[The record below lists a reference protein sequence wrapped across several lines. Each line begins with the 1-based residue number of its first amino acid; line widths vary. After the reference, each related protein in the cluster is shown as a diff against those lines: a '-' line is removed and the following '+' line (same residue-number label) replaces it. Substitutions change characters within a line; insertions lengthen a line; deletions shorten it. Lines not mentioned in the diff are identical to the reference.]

1 MTLHPDIQGLIED
14 QNKVAKETTET
25 LFLGPPSD
33 PKNHYKKSVL
43 RLCNLMLNESASQD
57 VTDLNKQ
64 VFTNLYYFL
73 KCEGL
78 RSVTIE
84 STLQPDPY
92 PLWFSEGLLKVLE
105 SY

>member
-1 MTLHPDIQGLIED
+1 
-14 QNKVAKETTET
+14 
-25 LFLGPPSD
+25 
-33 PKNHYKKSVL
+33 
-43 RLCNLMLNESASQD
+43 MLNESASQD
-57 VTDLNKQ
+57 VADLNKQ